1 MTRTI
6 DHPRWD
12 ASWAVPSEHTIDD
25 LGELGLLRVVPSSST
40 SRTFTLTMKAR
51 ELASELQVQAAGTPT
66 SNQPQSGTA
75 VIGDR
80 GESTGA
86 DDRPSPRP
94 QSSEAKDPRK
104 VAVMHGR
111 DGAARDAVFDLLR
124 RLRLEPLEWD
134 DLVDFTGNAA
144 PYNGEAVAA
153 AFKIAQAVVV
163 LLTPDDVGFLHPRLR
178 GNREREDDREPTG
191 QPRLNVVLE
200 AGMALQSHPQET
212 VLVEI
217 GQTRGISDL
226 AGRNTVRLDGSPG
239 PFNSLANR
247 LQAAGCPVHRGGSDW
262 LSPSNFASL
271 EAITREAPPEGR
283 RTSQDQVDAIRFARH
298 VAVELATIDRTLRN
312 ALEDGYWW
320 NLHVESLPSEEWASA
335 RDSFSHNAA
344 LYETVAAAYVDAD
357 QMNKAAYNHAQGGH
371 DGYDSVI
378 RERLEQARRSVEA
391 AQSAIRD
398 FTRHA

>member
-1 MTRTI
+1 M
-6 DHPRWD
+6 
-12 ASWAVPSEHTIDD
+12 
-25 LGELGLLRVVPSSST
+25 
-40 SRTFTLTMKAR
+40 LTMKGR
-51 ELASELQVQAAGTPT
+51 ELDLERELGARTDRTPASDPAERV
-66 SNQPQSGTA
+66 TA
-75 VIGDR
+75 DLSDGDQLNAEGDR
-80 GESTGA
+80 SLLEPRTSES
-86 DDRPSPRP
+86 
-94 QSSEAKDPRK
+94 KDPRK

-111 DGAARDAVFDLLR
+111 DGAARDALFDLLR

-163 LLTPDDVGFLHPRLR
+163 LLTPDDVGFLHPSLR

-200 AGMALQSHPQET
+200 AGMALQSHPHET

-247 LQAAGCPVHRGGSDW
+247 LEGAGCPVHRGGSDW
-262 LSPSNFASL
+262 LSPSNFVNL
-271 EAITREAPPEGR
+271 EALTREVPPDNR
-283 RTSQDQVDAIRFARH
+283 RPSQDRVAAIRFARH
-298 VAVELATIDRTLRN
+298 VAVELAAIDRTLRN
-312 ALEDGYWW
+312 AIEDGYWW

-335 RDSFSHNAA
+335 RDSFAQDA
-344 LYETVAAAYVDAD
+344 TLYETVAAAYVDAD

-371 DGYDSVI
+371 DDYDNVI
-378 RERLEQARRSVEA
+378 RERLEQARRSVAA
-391 AQSAIRD
+391 AQAALSE
-398 FTRHA
+398 FTRQA